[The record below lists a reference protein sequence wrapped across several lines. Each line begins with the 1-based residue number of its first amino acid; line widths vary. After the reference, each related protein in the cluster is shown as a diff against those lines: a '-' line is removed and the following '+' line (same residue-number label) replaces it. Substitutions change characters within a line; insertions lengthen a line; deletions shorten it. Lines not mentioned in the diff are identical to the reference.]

1 MAEATMAVAQ
11 ILMLKSRFKRERR
24 NCRADTDIVSMR
36 RRREGVREKPNI
48 PNANARNYLTNSTHS
63 FGTEHGYLLI
73 QR

>member
-1 MAEATMAVAQ
+1 MSVVLSQMAYLHVWIMAEATMAVAQ

-48 PNANARNYLTNSTHS
+48 PNANARD
-63 FGTEHGYLLI
+63 
-73 QR
+73 